1 MQGLQARV
9 VRLALAAMIASLASP
24 LMAQAPSADR
34 TAFARSTLDYFIWED
49 ADDEYAA
56 LVTAWWVDGFPPMH
70 EDINRGGGQFLR
82 ALQARVRNR

>member
-1 MQGLQARV
+1 MQDLQTRV
-9 VRLALAAMIASLASP
+9 FRLAVAAMIASP
-24 LMAQAPSADR
+24 PMAKAPSADR